1 MTIASVYVFAGDVDK
16 PVQQE
21 KYAFLEAMTG
31 WFTDARARA
40 ASGAGHS
47 LVCGDFNVAHTAAD
61 GDVYIDNVRRVASLL
76 DSLPHAESAIFGA
89 GSYS

>member
-1 MTIASVYVFAGDVDK
+1 MRLK
-16 PVQQE
+16 
-21 KYAFLEAMTG
+21 
-31 WFTDARARA
+31 DAQFPANDA
-40 ASGAGHS
+40 VLPDDGTSSPCVGP
-47 LVCGDFNVAHTAAD
+47 D